1 MKRSTGI
8 VAGVA
13 AVVLAGTAAFAA
25 MGSMGGVKSGAA
37 CRVPGHGAM
46 RATMPMQAA
55 WKMMRQA
62 RAMMRTAMLRQMAMR
77 MRTMRQ
83 QRQQLAGLVAAM
95 DRTTGQGKIDAMAA
109 VVRQLAIQRETDLH
123 WREHMMRT
131 MMHHGMMDHMM
142 RGGMMGGGMMMCPM
156 MRRGMMGSGKMGGGQ
171 MHGMMG
177 Q

>member
-1 MKRSTGI
+1 MNRSTGI

-25 MGSMGGVKSGAA
+25 MGSRGGVKSGAA

-46 RATMPMQAA
+46 GAPMSMPAA

-62 RAMMRTAMLRQMAMR
+62 RAMMRTAMLRQMTMR
-77 MRTMRQ
+77 VRTMRQ

-95 DRTTGQGKIDAMAA
+95 DRATGQAKIDAMAA
-109 VVRQLAIQRETDLH
+109 VVRQLAIQRETALH
-123 WREHMMRT
+123 WREHMLRT

-142 RGGMMGGGMMMCPM
+142 RGGMMG
-156 MRRGMMGSGKMGGGQ
+156 SGQMGGGM